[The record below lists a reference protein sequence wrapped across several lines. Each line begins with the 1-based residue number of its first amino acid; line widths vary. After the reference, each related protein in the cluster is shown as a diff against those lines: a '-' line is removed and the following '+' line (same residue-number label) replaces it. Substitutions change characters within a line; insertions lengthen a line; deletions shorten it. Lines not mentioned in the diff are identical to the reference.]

1 MNRQAFLDILN
12 SLQVVDSEGG
22 ESAYILV
29 ENNEEVLRKLNA
41 VGIVDEV
48 INQYGDDESFDLL

>member
-12 SLQVVDSEGG
+12 SLQVLDSEGG